1 MYNEHLFNMI
11 SREFGLNRA
20 IQFAEELSF
29 MYGEMA
35 KQPNANL
42 EYAYENQWWKTKFE
56 NLKHNNYARLDG
68 KVSVVYEGGEELVSK
83 TNN

>member
-1 MYNEHLFNMI
+1 MYNEHLFNLI
-11 SREFGLNRA
+11 NREFGHNRA
-20 IQFAEELSF
+20 IQFAEELCF

-35 KQPNANL
+35 KEPNASA
-42 EYAYENQWWKTKFE
+42 EYAYEHQWWKTKFE